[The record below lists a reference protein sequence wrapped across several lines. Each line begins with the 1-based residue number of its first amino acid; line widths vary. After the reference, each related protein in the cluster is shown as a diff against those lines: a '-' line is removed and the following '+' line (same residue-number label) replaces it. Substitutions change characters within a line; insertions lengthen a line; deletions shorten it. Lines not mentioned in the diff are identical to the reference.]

1 MAPLLW
7 WLPRDPTA
15 PSAVRRWARVTA
27 LLFIYIVWSDG
38 FFGAAMRLSLSWIAP
53 ETGEKIFNNFLVVQ
67 QPITWMFFAAVLV
80 FLTHFTREGFR
91 AILGRETV

>member
-1 MAPLLW
+1 
-7 WLPRDPTA
+7 
-15 PSAVRRWARVTA
+15 
-27 LLFIYIVWSDG
+27 
-38 FFGAAMRLSLSWIAP
+38 MRLSLSWIAP